1 VFPELNVRKGFG
13 QFALSAI
20 GTISKLAK
28 RDDPSP
34 SIGGFQMRGLL
45 YLSLGMLFACSPTDA
60 DTEEK
65 PKPPQV
71 ETPKGWQQPDN
82 ATMAQLAAK
91 DPIAFLEN
99 CVRRYDRDVQGFKLR
114 FYKRERIDGKMNG
127 AEEIDVCFRD
137 KPHSVLMRWVEGAR
151 KAKAALYVEGENE
164 GKVLVKPA
172 GLASVAGIVKRDV
185 EGSDAKKSGRYTMK
199 QFGLKNATLRALNS
213 WKTAKADDGL
223 HVELL
228 GEEKVK
234 DAGDKTC
241 WVLKR
246 SKYKKPEND
255 GVVETTLYID
265 KETWLQVGSVVR
277 GEDGKLIGEYYF
289 RDIQLNPKYD
299 DDQFEKSALDKKR

>member
-1 VFPELNVRKGFG
+1 
-13 QFALSAI
+13 
-20 GTISKLAK
+20 
-28 RDDPSP
+28 
-34 SIGGFQMRGLL
+34 MRGLL
-45 YLSLGMLFACSPTDA
+45 YLCLGMLFACSPTDP

-82 ATMAQLAAK
+82 ATMAKLAAK

-99 CVRRYDRDVQGFKLR
+99 CVRRYDRDVQGYKLR
-114 FYKRERIDGKMNG
+114 FYKKERIDGKLNG
-127 AEEIDVCFRD
+127 AEEINVCFRD
-137 KPHSVLMRWVEGAR
+137 KPHSVLLRWVEGAR
-151 KAKAALYVEGENE
+151 KAKGALYVEGENG
-164 GKVLVKPA
+164 GKILVKPA
-172 GLASVAGIVKRDV
+172 GLAVIAGIVKREV
-185 EGSDAKKSGRYTMK
+185 EGSDAKQSGRYTLK

-223 HVELL
+223 FVELV

-234 DAGDKTC
+234 EAGDKTC

-246 SKYKKPEND
+246 SKYKKQEND

-265 KETWLQVGSVVR
+265 KDTWLQVGSVVR

-289 RDIQLNPKYD
+289 RDIELNPKFD
-299 DDQFEKSALDKKR
+299 DNQFAKAALDRKR